1 MYSVYSAYSDPL
13 RFSSFSPFRAG
24 IHEYGECIRP
34 VADLPRVG
42 RGRRPHAPF
51 GAPGPGPLPASGP
64 GRRPSRPVGTKHAS
78 ETRITRPSSVFHHER
93 VPFMLLASKRAL
105 RACFSRFVGSSP
117 ERRPSRARP
126 EAPPSARFRT
136 DGVGLRFFQMPA
148 CRSHP

>member
-42 RGRRPHAPF
+42 RGRRPRTPF

-64 GRRPSRPVGTKHAS
+64 GRRPSRPVGTKHAP
-78 ETRITRPSSVFHHER
+78 ETRITRPSSVFHLER

-105 RACFSRFVGSSP
+105 RACFRVSSV
-117 ERRPSRARP
+117 RRPSDGRP
-126 EAPPSARFRT
+126 APVPRPGRPGVFGRMASGFDFFRCRMHTFSA
-136 DGVGLRFFQMPA
+136 
-148 CRSHP
+148 